1 MVDNLVRRQHMYEAC
16 GWCGAILV
24 LYAYFMVSTDK
35 VSGNSAWFQA
45 INILG
50 AALLII
56 YTYGCHAYA
65 SMLVNII
72 WVIIGMR
79 TVLKHSGFQLS
90 RAKIISAA
98 VLLIAVIGLR
108 SEQPPQSTKT
118 KVSEGEF
125 TKTI

>member
-1 MVDNLVRRQHMYEAC
+1 MYEAC

-50 AALLII
+50 AAVLII

-72 WVIIGMR
+72 WVIIGLR
-79 TVLKHSGFQLS
+79 TVLKHSGIQLS
-90 RAKIISAA
+90 RVKMISAA
-98 VLLIAVIGLR
+98 VVLVAVLGLR
-108 SEQPPQSTKT
+108 SEQPPQNTKKIT
-118 KVSEGEF
+118 PEGEL
-125 TKTI
+125 TTTT